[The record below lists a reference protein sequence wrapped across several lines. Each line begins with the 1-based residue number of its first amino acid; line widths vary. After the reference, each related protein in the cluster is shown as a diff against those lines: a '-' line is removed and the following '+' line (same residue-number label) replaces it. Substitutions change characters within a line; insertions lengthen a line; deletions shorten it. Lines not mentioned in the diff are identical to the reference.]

1 MGDLLSPPEE
11 AAEAAGSLAEG
22 PALAAVGGGVA
33 VAAAWKGSSGST
45 EAEGSDTETSAS
57 SLSIGASGCRSAGEE
72 DVWTTGSSF
81 GKSTDKKKRKKE
93 MMQKDT
99 KQ

>member
-22 PALAAVGGGVA
+22 PALGAVGGGAA

-45 EAEGSDTETSAS
+45 EEEGSDTETSAS
-57 SLSIGASGCRSAGEE
+57 SLSRGASGCRSAGEE

-81 GKSTDKKKRKKE
+81 GKSTEEEKE
-93 MMQKDT
+93 INEAEGY
-99 KQ
+99 